1 MIIGDPNLDANID
14 ILDIIYQINFIL
26 SEDSYDLF
34 NLYKIDLN
42 KDANIDIL
50 DIMHLVNIILVE

>member
-1 MIIGDPNLDANID
+1 MKI
-14 ILDIIYQINFIL
+14 IIYQINFIL
-26 SEDSYDLF
+26 SENSFDLF

-50 DIMHLVNIILVE
+50 DVIQLVNIILN